1 MSFLQNL
8 QSKSPTAKANYA
20 FAFASIITG
29 LIVIIWMS
37 TIPARFS
44 DMRGNKQAEKKDEG
58 QKGLEAKAEFLD
70 TAKSQLGNLIN
81 WNKAATMETPEEV
94 PLEYAPNMANLN
106 LEAGDTVYAEDPTET
121 VPVVQK
127 EKVPQP
133 EPDLEKTPG
142 ITMPHNITPRVTPQT
157 VTEKMPET
165 TPQTPTPESGGK
177 KALIEIT
184 TTPPKPI
191 LIETKTDPQETP
203 QN

>member
-44 DMRGNKQAEKKDEG
+44 DMKGNKQAEKKDEG

-70 TAKSQLGNLIN
+70 TAKSQLGNLVN
-81 WNKAATMETPEEV
+81 WNSKEKDPTTEEA
-94 PLEYAPNMANLN
+94 PTDYASNMANIN
-106 LEAGDTVYAEDPTET
+106 LEAGDTVYAEPSGA
-121 VPVVQK
+121 VAPVVQK
-127 EKVPQP
+127 EIVPQL
-133 EPDLEKTPG
+133 EPDLEKIPG
-142 ITMPHNITPRVTPQT
+142 ITMPTNITPQIAPK
-157 VTEKMPET
+157 KMPEA
-165 TPQTPTPESGGK
+165 TPQTPPPELGGK

-184 TTPPKPI
+184 NVPPKPI
-191 LIETKTDPQETP
+191 MIETKTNPQEVP

>member
-44 DMRGNKQAEKKDEG
+44 DMKGNKQAEKKDEG

-70 TAKSQLGNLIN
+70 TAKSQLGNLVN
-81 WNKAATMETPEEV
+81 WNSKEKDPTTEEA
-94 PLEYAPNMANLN
+94 PIDYASNMTNLN
-106 LEAGDTVYAEDPTET
+106 LEAGDTVYAEPTTET
-121 VPVVQK
+121 APVVQK
-127 EKVPQP
+127 KKVSEQ
-133 EPDLEKTPG
+133 EPDLDAIPG
-142 ITMPHNITPRVTPQT
+142 ITMPTNIKPQ
-157 VTEKMPET
+157 VAPET
-165 TPQTPTPESGGK
+165 NSESPQPAPAVESGGK

-184 TTPPKPI
+184 NVPPKPI
-191 LIETKTDPQETP
+191 MIETKTDPQEVP